1 MQRTPI
7 FLLLL
12 LCLSISSLAKPIY
25 DFKSSYVTQLT
36 NFNFKD
42 QVTKIRQNTNYVAV
56 VHFYKYNG
64 NASVRQMGNR
74 SHLLRILIIGS
85 ISTMEFL
92 GLEPLIAISIVS
104 FAHRRVLLSS
114 LQLKFILLLLFQLQP
129 SLYLF
134 ADLG

>member
-1 MQRTPI
+1 
-7 FLLLL
+7 
-12 LCLSISSLAKPIY
+12 
-25 DFKSSYVTQLT
+25 
-36 NFNFKD
+36 
-42 QVTKIRQNTNYVAV
+42 
-56 VHFYKYNG
+56 
-64 NASVRQMGNR
+64 MGN
-74 SHLLRILIIGS
+74 HFPLLRILIIGS

-104 FAHRRVLLSS
+104 FAHRRVLLFS

>member
-1 MQRTPI
+1 
-7 FLLLL
+7 
-12 LCLSISSLAKPIY
+12 
-25 DFKSSYVTQLT
+25 
-36 NFNFKD
+36 
-42 QVTKIRQNTNYVAV
+42 
-56 VHFYKYNG
+56 
-64 NASVRQMGNR
+64 MGNH
-74 SHLLRILIIGS
+74 SPLLRILIIGS